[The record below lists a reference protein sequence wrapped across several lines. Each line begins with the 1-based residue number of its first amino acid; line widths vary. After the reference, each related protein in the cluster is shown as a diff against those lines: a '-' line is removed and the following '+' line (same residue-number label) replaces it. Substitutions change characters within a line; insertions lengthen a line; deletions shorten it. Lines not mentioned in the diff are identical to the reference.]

1 MLYAIATN
9 GSLLFTDNATNISAD
24 VFSLICREMVADED
38 PFEVPS
44 LVLCLGKVCSAW
56 YNLLGW
62 DAFLWTHIDPSQS
75 LLGGDGLDNMQRRLR
90 NQFEVHK
97 RHSRG
102 VPLHLMCGEEDL
114 PLLEPYLRE
123 LADRWASIIFAC
135 KSRQQSSQS
144 EPSDSDAARRLSFPA
159 LREFTLEADD
169 VTRGSNFDILEC
181 GPAVQRLQAHL
192 VGDAKA
198 DGAPMR
204 LVLPVSTVLTS
215 LFLNVV
221 GSVELHSRFYHGA
234 LERCSA
240 TLETLEIWTTTTVGG
255 VELIALP
262 RLRKLYVHGKACSLL
277 EVLEMRSL
285 VTLWVHEFVEEDKG
299 LERLSDAFRFDRIG
313 QSTLRHLQLSEAH
326 AHESLTLEDRVLS
339 VIVGASNVENLALAY
354 TDHED
359 YVATC
364 LWFLLVLSRTREG
377 VQMPNLRRLTLALGV
392 SDSEDEVVSG
402 LDLFLRMRD
411 RANLHVI
418 TDIYGFPDEHLC
430 TYTQLEDRGDEGCF
444 LGET

>member
-1 MLYAIATN
+1 M
-9 GSLLFTDNATNISAD
+9 
-24 VFSLICREMVADED
+24 
-38 PFEVPS
+38 
-44 LVLCLGKVCSAW
+44 VCSTW
-56 YNLLGW
+56 SDLIGV
-62 DAFLWTHIDPSQS
+62 DAFLWSHIDVS
-75 LLGGDGLDNMQRRLR
+75 LSWRGVWTLADWERHLR
-90 NQFEVHK
+90 YQFAAHK

-102 VPLHLMCGEEDL
+102 VELHLQCEENDL
-114 PLLEPYLRE
+114 PWVQPYLRDMA
-123 LADRWASIIFAC
+123 LRWASIRLEGASWC
-135 KSRQQSSQS
+135 RPYLT
-144 EPSDSDAARRLSFPA
+144 EHRYCDAAPPLSFPT
-159 LREFTLEADD
+159 LREMTFRARSIDE
-169 VTRGSNFDILEC
+169 GSNLDILKC
-181 GPAVQRLQAHL
+181 GPAVRRLAIWLERWQTTPVVAL
-192 VGDAKA
+192 
-198 DGAPMR
+198 R
-204 LVLPVSTVLTS
+204 LPLPVSPGLTS
-215 LFLNVV
+215 LLLDVF
-221 GSVELHSRFYHGA
+221 GGA
-234 LERCSA
+234 RLDTSGVCVALQQCSA

-285 VTLWVHEFVEEDKG
+285 VTLWVDEFFEEDKG

-326 AHESLTLEDRVLS
+326 AHDSLTFEDRILS
-339 VIVGASNVENLALAY
+339 VILGASNVENLALVY

-402 LDLFLRMRD
+402 LDLFLRTRD
-411 RANLHVI
+411 RADLHVI

>member
-1 MLYAIATN
+1 MLYAIAMD

-75 LLGGDGLDNMQRRLR
+75 LFGGDGLENVHRRLR

-114 PLLEPYLRE
+114 PVLEPYLRE
-123 LADRWASIIFAC
+123 LADRWASMIFTC
-135 KSRQQSSQS
+135 KYPQQSFPS
-144 EPSDSDAARRLSFPA
+144 EPSNSDAARRLSFPA

-169 VTRGSNFDILEC
+169 VTLGSNFDILKC

-192 VGDAKA
+192 LGHATA

-204 LVLPVSTVLTS
+204 LVLPVSTALTS
-215 LFLNVV
+215 LFLNVD

-285 VTLWVHEFVEEDKG
+285 VTLWVDELLEEDKG

-313 QSTLRHLQLSEAH
+313 QRTLRHLQLSEAH
-326 AHESLTLEDRVLS
+326 GHDSLGFRQQILS
-339 VIVGASNVENLALAY
+339 VVLHASNVENLALAY
-354 TDHED
+354 TAREG
-359 YVATC
+359 YRRTC
-364 LWFLLVLSRTREG
+364 LWFLVELSG
-377 VQMPNLRRLTLALGV
+377 VRGPTQMPKLRRLTLALGV
-392 SDSEDEVVSG
+392 SKSDVNVVNS
-402 LDLFLRMRD
+402 LHLFLHGRD
-411 RANLHVI
+411 RADLHVI
-418 TDIYGFPDEHLC
+418 TDSYGFPNKHLC
-430 TYTQLEDRGDEGCF
+430 TYTRLEDRGDEGCF

>member
-1 MLYAIATN
+1 
-9 GSLLFTDNATNISAD
+9 
-24 VFSLICREMVADED
+24 
-38 PFEVPS
+38 
-44 LVLCLGKVCSAW
+44 
-56 YNLLGW
+56 
-62 DAFLWTHIDPSQS
+62 
-75 LLGGDGLDNMQRRLR
+75 MQRRLR

-192 VGDAKA
+192 VGDATA

-285 VTLWVHEFVEEDKG
+285 VTLWVDEFVEEDKG

-313 QSTLRHLQLSEAH
+313 QRTLRHLQLSEAH
-326 AHESLTLEDRVLS
+326 AHDSLTLEDRVLS

-364 LWFLLVLSRTREG
+364 LWFLVELSRTREG

-402 LDLFLRMRD
+402 LDLFLRTRD
-411 RANLHVI
+411 RADLHVI